1 MHCQNSSPGT
11 CFVILLSVSK
21 TNLLIL
27 MAQRH
32 VQNVYKSITRLQ
44 CVSACGLNFT
54 HNTCLFDTVCFD
66 SSSDTINCSNVTGSS
81 TNCLKNTEHL
91 FSSVFQSCL
100 HALKLGKI

>member
-1 MHCQNSSPGT
+1 M
-11 CFVILLSVSK
+11 
-21 TNLLIL
+21 
-27 MAQRH
+27 
-32 VQNVYKSITRLQ
+32 YKMCTQIITSLQ